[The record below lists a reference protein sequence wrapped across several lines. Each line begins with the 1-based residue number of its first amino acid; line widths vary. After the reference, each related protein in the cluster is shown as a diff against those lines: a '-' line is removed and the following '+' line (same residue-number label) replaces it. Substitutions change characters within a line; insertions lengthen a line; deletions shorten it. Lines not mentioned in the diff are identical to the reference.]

1 MYPYTG
7 KHLSGLSFSRPDAVE
22 TSAISL
28 CPFPL
33 FLQTNSCHR
42 KEYAMDLSVIVIIAA
57 IVLGVIV
64 VLRLLAKPIRFIFKL
79 LINTALGFVLLWL
92 INFFGGGI
100 GIALELSLLNALVVG
115 LLGIPGVLLL
125 LAIHFLL

>member
-1 MYPYTG
+1 
-7 KHLSGLSFSRPDAVE
+7 
-22 TSAISL
+22 
-28 CPFPL
+28 
-33 FLQTNSCHR
+33 
-42 KEYAMDLSVIVIIAA
+42 MDFSVIVVIAA

-79 LINTALGFVLLWL
+79 LINTVLGFVLLWL
-92 INFFGGGI
+92 INFFGGGL

-125 LAIHFLL
+125 LAINFLL

>member
-1 MYPYTG
+1 
-7 KHLSGLSFSRPDAVE
+7 
-22 TSAISL
+22 
-28 CPFPL
+28 
-33 FLQTNSCHR
+33 
-42 KEYAMDLSVIVIIAA
+42 MDFSVIIVIAA

-79 LINTALGFVLLWL
+79 LINTLLGFVLLWL

-100 GIALELSLLNALVVG
+100 GIALELSLMNALIVG

-125 LAIHFLL
+125 LAVHFLL

>member
-1 MYPYTG
+1 
-7 KHLSGLSFSRPDAVE
+7 
-22 TSAISL
+22 
-28 CPFPL
+28 
-33 FLQTNSCHR
+33 
-42 KEYAMDLSVIVIIAA
+42 MDFSVIIIIAA
-57 IVLGVIV
+57 IVLGVII

-79 LINTALGFVLLWL
+79 LINTVLGFVLLWL
-92 INFFGGGI
+92 VNFFGGGL

>member
-1 MYPYTG
+1 
-7 KHLSGLSFSRPDAVE
+7 
-22 TSAISL
+22 
-28 CPFPL
+28 
-33 FLQTNSCHR
+33 
-42 KEYAMDLSVIVIIAA
+42 MDFSVIIVIAA
-57 IVLGVIV
+57 IVLGVVI

-79 LINTALGFVLLWL
+79 LINTVLGFVLLWL
-92 INFFGGGI
+92 VNFFGGGL

>member
-1 MYPYTG
+1 
-7 KHLSGLSFSRPDAVE
+7 
-22 TSAISL
+22 
-28 CPFPL
+28 
-33 FLQTNSCHR
+33 
-42 KEYAMDLSVIVIIAA
+42 MDFSVIIVIAA
-57 IVLGVIV
+57 IVLGVII

-79 LINTALGFVLLWL
+79 LINTMLGFVLLWL
-92 INFFGGGI
+92 VNFFGGGL

>member
-1 MYPYTG
+1 
-7 KHLSGLSFSRPDAVE
+7 
-22 TSAISL
+22 
-28 CPFPL
+28 
-33 FLQTNSCHR
+33 
-42 KEYAMDLSVIVIIAA
+42 MDFSVIVVIAA

-79 LINTALGFVLLWL
+79 LINTVLGFVLLWL
-92 INFFGGGI
+92 VNFFGGGL

>member
-1 MYPYTG
+1 
-7 KHLSGLSFSRPDAVE
+7 
-22 TSAISL
+22 
-28 CPFPL
+28 
-33 FLQTNSCHR
+33 
-42 KEYAMDLSVIVIIAA
+42 MDFSVIVVIAA

-79 LINTALGFVLLWL
+79 LINTVLGFVLLWL
-92 INFFGGGI
+92 INFFGGGL

>member
-1 MYPYTG
+1 
-7 KHLSGLSFSRPDAVE
+7 
-22 TSAISL
+22 
-28 CPFPL
+28 
-33 FLQTNSCHR
+33 
-42 KEYAMDLSVIVIIAA
+42 MDLSVIVIIAA

-92 INFFGGGI
+92 INFFGGGV
-100 GIALELSLLNALVVG
+100 GIALELSLLNAVIVG

>member
-1 MYPYTG
+1 
-7 KHLSGLSFSRPDAVE
+7 
-22 TSAISL
+22 
-28 CPFPL
+28 
-33 FLQTNSCHR
+33 
-42 KEYAMDLSVIVIIAA
+42 MDLSVIVIIAA

-79 LINTALGFVLLWL
+79 LINTSLGFVLLWL
-92 INFFGGGI
+92 INFFGGGV
-100 GIALELSLLNALVVG
+100 GIALELSLLNAVIVG

>member
-1 MYPYTG
+1 
-7 KHLSGLSFSRPDAVE
+7 
-22 TSAISL
+22 
-28 CPFPL
+28 
-33 FLQTNSCHR
+33 
-42 KEYAMDLSVIVIIAA
+42 MDLSVIVIIAA
-57 IVLGVIV
+57 IVMGVIV

-100 GIALELSLLNALVVG
+100 GIALELSLLNAVTVG